1 MKTMDMGDLIIN
13 QMADL
18 NEMIDQIDVEE
29 TVNCID
35 CKVSV
40 PISDIQ
46 AMTNKQILISNKQF
60 SNITFC
66 RSTIRN
72 TIQRGVG

>member
-35 CKVSV
+35 CKLSV

-46 AMTNKQILISNKQF
+46 AMTNKKIYLNFKK
-60 SNITFC
+60 
-66 RSTIRN
+66 TIC
-72 TIQRGVG
+72 

>member
-1 MKTMDMGDLIIN
+1 MDMGDLIIN

-29 TVNCID
+29 TDINCID

-46 AMTNKQILISNKQF
+46 AMTNKQTSFNFKQ
-60 SNITFC
+60 
-66 RSTIRN
+66 TIC
-72 TIQRGVG
+72 